1 MASLIEIRNM
11 CKIYNPGENEVR
23 ALDHVSFSIGE
34 NEFVAIIGHSGSG
47 KSTLMNM
54 LGCLD
59 VPTSGIYLLH
69 GSDVS
74 LMTDDELSD
83 IRNQEIGFIFQG
95 FNLINNLTA
104 FENVELPLIYR
115 GVSKRER
122 SNLAK
127 EALRKVGLENRMD
140 HKPTEMSGGQQQ
152 RVAIARAIAQA
163 PPVILADEPTGNLDS
178 HSTKEIMSILKSLH
192 AEGRTVI
199 IITHDNDIA
208 ANADRIVHIEDG
220 QITSD
225 SSNTGGLSREDIDK
239 EIRGGGV
246 VYDSDLAEMEEEK
259 KTQSIEEFASGNAD
273 IEANVS
279 TEEEN
284 YSDENIQQDNASS
297 EDDYDIEVAEEN
309 NIDLHLNGDK

>member
-23 ALDHVSFSIGE
+23 ALDHVSLSIGE

-74 LMTDDELSD
+74 LLSDDELSD

-95 FNLINNLTA
+95 FNLISNLTA

-122 SNLAK
+122 THLAK
-127 EALRKVGLENRMD
+127 EALRKVGLENRMT
-140 HKPTEMSGGQQQ
+140 HKPSEMSGGQQQ

-178 HSTKEIMSILKSLH
+178 HSSQEIMNILKTLH

-199 IITHDNDIA
+199 VITHDNDIA
-208 ANADRIVHIEDG
+208 ANAKRIIHIEDG
-220 QITSD
+220 RITSD
-225 SSNTGGLSREDIDK
+225 SSNEGNLSREDIAE
-239 EIRGGGV
+239 EIRGNSTM
-246 VYDSDLAEMEEEK
+246 YESNTESTYEEPELN
-259 KTQSIEEFASGNAD
+259 Q
-273 IEANVS
+273 
-279 TEEEN
+279 TEEVIEP
-284 YSDENIQQDNASS
+284 QA
-297 EDDYDIEVAEEN
+297 DDYDLEISDN
-309 NIDLHLNGDK
+309 NIDLHLMNGENQNEQEE